1 MNLESDLPK
10 IFPNALPSQV
20 LNYRQA
26 MNWLCHLT
34 LRHLRNFSEGPWLE
48 HCVLFFQ
55 DFRNLEASLA
65 PHLEAHQSCT
75 SIQELQEHYS
85 LKLHRNFVLS
95 TFCRPIL
102 STKARG
108 SCSDEDYSRILSRFQ
123 TALKQSVRAFIKL
136 RSMSSHATS
145 SWAFVHNGLSSALL
159 LSFIR
164 QDSAADETRQIQVEL
179 MQTLTERSEEVG
191 QFSTAHKKALR
202 AMQALQRLAEQD
214 ASRVQPLGSSTER
227 QSTSFPEGMDIPSDP
242 LNASQEQRF
251 EFRLLFMV
259 TILLI
264 ELLYSML
271 SMDEWL
277 RTFGFDA
284 FSPLES
290 YNFIMSDQVP
300 PDTIF

>member
-10 IFPNALPSQV
+10 IFPNALASQV

-26 MNWLCHLT
+26 MNWLCYLT
-34 LRHLRNFSEGPWLE
+34 LRHLRNSSAGPFLE
-48 HCVLFFQ
+48 HYTVFFQ

-65 PHLEAHQSCT
+65 PHLEAHQKCT

-95 TFCRPIL
+95 TFSRPIL
-102 STKARG
+102 STKTRK

-136 RSMSSHATS
+136 RSISSHATS

-164 QDSAADETRQIQVEL
+164 PDSEPDETRQIQTEL
-179 MQTLTERSEEVG
+179 IQTLTERTEEVG

-202 AMQALQRLAEQD
+202 AIQALQSLAEQD
-214 ASRVQPLGSSTER
+214 ASRVQPSGSSNER
-227 QSTSFPEGMDIPSDP
+227 QSTMDIPFDP
-242 LNASQEQRF
+242 LDASQEQRY
-251 EFRLLFMV
+251 EFRLLFMM

-277 RTFGFDA
+277 RTFDFNT
-284 FSPLES
+284 FSPSES

-300 PDTIF
+300 LDTNF

>member
-10 IFPNALPSQV
+10 IFPNAPPSQV

-34 LRHLRNFSEGPWLE
+34 LRHLRNSSAGPWLE
-48 HCVLFFQ
+48 HYTLFSQ

-102 STKARG
+102 STKTRG
-108 SCSDEDYSRILSRFQ
+108 PCSEEDYSRILSRFQ

-136 RSMSSHATS
+136 RSISSHATS
-145 SWAFVHNGLSSALL
+145 SWAFIHNGLSSALL
-159 LSFIR
+159 LSFTR
-164 QDSAADETRQIQVEL
+164 QDSEPDETRQIQAEL
-179 MQTLTERSEEVG
+179 IQTLTERSEEVG

-202 AMQALQRLAEQD
+202 AIQALQRLAEQD
-214 ASRVQPLGSSTER
+214 ASRVQPSGSSTER
-227 QSTSFPEGMDIPSDP
+227 QSTMDIPFD
-242 LNASQEQRF
+242 LLDASQEQRF

-277 RTFGFDA
+277 RTFDFND
-284 FSPLES
+284 FSPSES

-300 PDTIF
+300 PDTNF

>member
-1 MNLESDLPK
+1 
-10 IFPNALPSQV
+10 
-20 LNYRQA
+20 

-34 LRHLRNFSEGPWLE
+34 LRHLRNSSAGPWLE
-48 HCVLFFQ
+48 HYTLFSQ

-102 STKARG
+102 STKTRG
-108 SCSDEDYSRILSRFQ
+108 PCSEEDYSRILSRFQ

-136 RSMSSHATS
+136 RSISSHATS
-145 SWAFVHNGLSSALL
+145 SWAFIHNGLSSALL
-159 LSFIR
+159 LSFTR
-164 QDSAADETRQIQVEL
+164 QDSEPDETRQIQAEL
-179 MQTLTERSEEVG
+179 IQTLTERSEEVG

-202 AMQALQRLAEQD
+202 AIQALQRLAEQD
-214 ASRVQPLGSSTER
+214 ASRVQPSGSS
-227 QSTSFPEGMDIPSDP
+227 
-242 LNASQEQRF
+242 NASQEQRF

-277 RTFGFDA
+277 RTFDFND
-284 FSPLES
+284 FSPSES

-300 PDTIF
+300 PDTNF